1 MAGSLF
7 DRITRGEAGA
17 KMDDDESIR
26 LHIERVFTSRQG
38 SVPTLPEDYGL
49 PDLNDLTLSKFEL
62 SEKNCR
68 SMAACLRKF
77 EPRLVNPEVHE
88 KAVQSQPFI
97 QEFVITAQKI
107 DADGNLVPWR
117 WEIALENGRMRKG
130 S

>member
-62 SEKNCR
+62 AEKNCR
-68 SMAACLRKF
+68 AMTACLRKF
-77 EPRLVNPEVHE
+77 EPRLVDPEVHE

-97 QEFVITAQKI
+97 QEFVITARKI
-107 DADGNLVPWR
+107 DADGNLAPWR
-117 WEIALENGRMRKG
+117 WEFALENGRIRKG